1 MWYGFTTTITS
12 PLDSGRNDLRI
23 ASKNGD
29 GLVALASISSVVP
42 QKLPFD
48 LRKEKPMHLK
58 PSLDLQ
64 TLLKKHESLL
74 YEIRRERD
82 AENQRLNHLKETL
95 QQKLGTMKA
104 GRF

>member
-1 MWYGFTTTITS
+1 
-12 PLDSGRNDLRI
+12 
-23 ASKNGD
+23 
-29 GLVALASISSVVP
+29 
-42 QKLPFD
+42 
-48 LRKEKPMHLK
+48 MHLK

-95 QQKLGTMKA
+95 QQKLGTLKA